1 MHSDQK
7 PSHSRL
13 KSAFEDLLK
22 IHLLRRGKS
31 LGRALSQRELVDASM
46 IILRQRIQSLAAIY
60 DKLDAKH

>member
-1 MHSDQK
+1 MHSDQE
-7 PSHSRL
+7 PPHSRL

-22 IHLLRRGKS
+22 IHLLRRDKS
-31 LGRALSQRELVDASM
+31 LGRDLSQRELVDVSM